1 MEQNFETLKSKI
13 LSRAKKA
20 DACADQYKRA
30 YKAATTAEL
39 LQVVKDNFS
48 WAACHKVIDVAIIEQ
63 YQAEFN
69 ANEIWANTNVKSG
82 YLIAANDATVFANG
96 NATVYAAGNTTVY
109 AYNKAT
115 VYANCAVVY
124 ASNSTVHAYG
134 NTTVYAYDS
143 SVVEAYDDAY
153 IMSYSPMECKLFDN
167 AIHRIQGTNTIRYAS
182 DGMKFENL
190 KQE

>member
-1 MEQNFETLKSKI
+1 MEQNFENIKSEI
-13 LSRAKKA
+13 LRRAKKA
-20 DACADQYKRA
+20 NACADQYKRA
-30 YKAATTAEL
+30 YKAVTTAEL

-63 YQAEFN
+63 YQAEFKGN
-69 ANEIWANTNVKSG
+69 DIWANTNVKSG

-96 NATVYAAGNTTVY
+96 NATVYAAGNTTVF

-134 NTTVYAYDS
+134 KATVYAYDS

-153 IMSYSPMECKLFDN
+153 IISYSPIKCELYDN
-167 AIHRIQGTNTIRYAS
+167 ALHRIGPTLFATQT
-182 DGMKFENL
+182 ME
-190 KQE
+190 